1 MRALLVPL
9 LLLPLA
15 TAALDSW
22 RDERGVIHIQG
33 GAPPEP
39 VVEPA
44 TVPATALAEGVVEA
58 VPDGDTVHLKG
69 GMKLRLIGINAP
81 EVAHHNRPGEPGGE
95 AAKRF
100 LREQLM
106 GRRVRLEHDLE
117 ARDRYGR
124 ELVHL
129 RDESGSLVNEW
140 LLREGHAWVSL
151 YPPNLGHLERYLA
164 AEAEAR
170 AAGRGVWARPR
181 YGVIG
186 AGEAIDFRNSF
197 RRLRG
202 RVTEVGWR
210 GGEARLLLDGAVALR
225 MDREAVARF
234 RAAGIDPQRLHGR
247 RLVVR
252 GRLGGRGD
260 LPSMRLRH
268 PFQIEESQ

>member
-1 MRALLVPL
+1 MRALLLPL
-9 LLLPLA
+9 LLLPL
-15 TAALDSW
+15 TAVALDSW

-33 GAPPEP
+33 SAPPEP

-44 TVPATALAEGVVEA
+44 PAMAEGMVEA

-100 LREQLM
+100 LRAQLL

-129 RDESGSLVNEW
+129 RDEAGSLINER

-170 AAGRGVWARPR
+170 GAARGVWALPR
-181 YGVIG
+181 YRVID
-186 AGEAIDFRNSF
+186 AREALDFRNSF

-202 RVTEVGWR
+202 RVTKMEWR
-210 GGEARLLLDGAVALR
+210 GGEARLVLDGVVALH
-225 MDREAVARF
+225 MDKEAVARF
-234 RAAGIDPQRLHGR
+234 RAAGVDPEGLRGR
-247 RLVVR
+247 HLVVR